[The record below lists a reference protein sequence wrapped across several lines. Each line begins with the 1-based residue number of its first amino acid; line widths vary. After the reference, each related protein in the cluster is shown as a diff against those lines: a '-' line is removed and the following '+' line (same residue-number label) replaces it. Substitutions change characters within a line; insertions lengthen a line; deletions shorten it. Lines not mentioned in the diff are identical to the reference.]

1 MSIFLHY
8 AVFFLRAVLC
18 TLGPVVLCGLFVGL
32 IRRLFCTLVGGNTGR
47 GVIIATSVIGTP
59 VHELGHAAMCLVF
72 GHKITEMA
80 LWQPRSGDGRLGY
93 VTHRYNPRNPYQQIG
108 NLFIGVGPIFS
119 GLLTVT
125 LCLWAGFP
133 HTLSSYLASSRALVA
148 RGDGVLSVFSE
159 GLGMIPH
166 MWREAAAGGRP
177 LWLCV
182 ILVIVI
188 LMVSQ
193 HISLSP
199 EDIKGAARAIPLYAL
214 LLLILTV
221 VVALIGGPAVL
232 AVGTALQLFAGYT
245 TALFVLVLVA
255 SLLQLI
261 PALLIF
267 LVRKLA
273 GR

>member
-1 MSIFLHY
+1 
-8 AVFFLRAVLC
+8 
-18 TLGPVVLCGLFVGL
+18 
-32 IRRLFCTLVGGNTGR
+32 
-47 GVIIATSVIGTP
+47 
-59 VHELGHAAMCLVF
+59 
-72 GHKITEMA
+72 MA
-80 LWQPRSGDGRLGY
+80 LWRPRSGDGRLGY
-93 VTHRYNPRNPYQQIG
+93 VTHRYNPRNPYHQIG

-148 RGDGVLSVFSE
+148 RGGGVLSVFFE

-182 ILVIVI
+182 IMIILI

-214 LLLILTV
+214 LLLLVTV
-221 VVALIGGPAVL
+221 VTGLIGGSAVL
-232 AVGTALQLFAGYT
+232 AVDTALRLFAGYT

-255 SLLQLI
+255 SLIQLI

-267 LVRKLA
+267 LIRKLA
-273 GR
+273 GK